1 MSHVL
6 KYVVIGAVIATG
18 IVLILGIINLFVM
31 KKGHSERSQKLMRLR
46 ILVQAIALAVFAL
59 LLFLQTGKG

>member
-31 KKGHSERSQKLMRLR
+31 KKGHSARSQKLMRLR

-59 LLFLQTGKG
+59 LLFLQMGKG